1 MNMDIDSFG
10 EIMDKFLKENDIK
23 MLIEMPKGT
32 LKAEVRNNC
41 EMPGVVDLYILL
53 NALPSVSETVFD
65 QIENDNKTNQRD
77 IVHAMMKMV
86 ENELIERLGL

>member
-53 NALPSVSETVFD
+53 N
-65 QIENDNKTNQRD
+65 
-77 IVHAMMKMV
+77 V

>member
-10 EIMDKFLKENDIK
+10 EIMDKFLKENDIN

-53 NALPSVSETVFD
+53 NALPSVFETVFD

-77 IVHAMMKMV
+77 IVHDMMKMV

>member
-1 MNMDIDSFG
+1 
-10 EIMDKFLKENDIK
+10 MDKFLKENDIK

-53 NALPSVSETVFD
+53 NALPSVFETVFD

-77 IVHAMMKMV
+77 IVHDMMKMV

>member
-53 NALPSVSETVFD
+53 NALPSVFETVFD

-77 IVHAMMKMV
+77 IVHDMMKMV

>member
-1 MNMDIDSFG
+1 MNMDIDSFA

-41 EMPGVVDLYILL
+41 EMPSVVDLYILL
-53 NALPSVSETVFD
+53 NALPSVLETVFD

-86 ENELIERLGL
+86 EDELIERLGL

>member
-1 MNMDIDSFG
+1 MNMDIDRFG

-53 NALPSVSETVFD
+53 NALPSVFETVFD

-77 IVHAMMKMV
+77 IVHDMMKMV

>member
-53 NALPSVSETVFD
+53 NALPSVFETVFD

-77 IVHAMMKMV
+77 IVHAKMKMV

>member
-32 LKAEVRNNC
+32 LKAEVRNNY
-41 EMPGVVDLYILL
+41 EMLGVVDLYILL
-53 NALPSVSETVFD
+53 NALPSVFETVFD

-77 IVHAMMKMV
+77 IVHDMMKMV

>member
-10 EIMDKFLKENDIK
+10 EIMHKFLKENDIK

-53 NALPSVSETVFD
+53 NALPSVFETVFD

>member
-53 NALPSVSETVFD
+53 NALPSVFETVFD

>member
-1 MNMDIDSFG
+1 
-10 EIMDKFLKENDIK
+10 

-53 NALPSVSETVFD
+53 NALPSVFETVFD

-77 IVHAMMKMV
+77 IVHDMMKMV

>member
-53 NALPSVSETVFD
+53 NALPSVFETVFD
-65 QIENDNKTNQRD
+65 QIENNNKTNQRD
-77 IVHAMMKMV
+77 IVHDMMKMV

>member
-1 MNMDIDSFG
+1 MRD
-10 EIMDKFLKENDIK
+10 
-23 MLIEMPKGT
+23 
-32 LKAEVRNNC
+32 A
-41 EMPGVVDLYILL
+41 GVVDLYILL
-53 NALPSVSETVFD
+53 NALPSVFETVFD